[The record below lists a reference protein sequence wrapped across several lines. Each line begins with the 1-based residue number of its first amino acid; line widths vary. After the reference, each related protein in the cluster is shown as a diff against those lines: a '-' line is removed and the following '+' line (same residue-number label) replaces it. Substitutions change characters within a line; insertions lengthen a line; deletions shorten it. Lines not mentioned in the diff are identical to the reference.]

1 MEDALTMPESA
12 APSGASTRA
21 SGRPRLRW
29 NLDRGGFDAL
39 LAALDPNRD
48 VAAER
53 YAALRERLSRFFSW
67 NNAVDPDA
75 QADEV
80 LDRLARR
87 VAAASSDDEAVRQ
100 PEKFAAGVA
109 RMLLR
114 EGWRAQKAN
123 VQMISS
129 FQQQSED
136 QNRLQEEQREM
147 ERLSALLEECLNE
160 LPPGQQELIR
170 RYYCT
175 ESRSQIDGRKQ
186 LAEEFKISLNAL
198 RNRALRIR
206 GDVERKARKRLE
218 LTSL

>member
-1 MEDALTMPESA
+1 MEDALTMPKSGSLARSA
-12 APSGASTRA
+12 
-21 SGRPRLRW
+21 GRPRLRW

-39 LAALDPNRD
+39 LAALDADRD

-53 YAALRERLSRFFSW
+53 YAALRERLSRFFTW
-67 NNAVDPDA
+67 NNADDPDA

-80 LDRLARR
+80 LDRVARR
-87 VAAASSDDEAVRQ
+87 VAAASDDDEAVRQ

-129 FQQQSED
+129 FQQQND
-136 QNRLQEEQREM
+136 DRIRLQEEQREM
-147 ERLSALLEECLNE
+147 ERLSALLEECLDE
-160 LPPGQQELIR
+160 LQPEQRDLIR
-170 RYYCT
+170 RYYSA

-186 LAEEFKISLNAL
+186 LAEEFNISLNAL

-206 GDVERKARKRLE
+206 GEVERKARKRLE
-218 LTSL
+218 LSSL

>member
-1 MEDALTMPESA
+1 MEDALTISRPEKVA
-12 APSGASTRA
+12 
-21 SGRPRLRW
+21 GRPRLHW

-39 LAALDPNRD
+39 LAALDPDRNL
-48 VAAER
+48 AAER
-53 YAALRERLSRFFSW
+53 YAALRERLSRFFTW
-67 NNAVDPDA
+67 NNADDPDA

-80 LDRLARR
+80 LDRVARR
-87 VAAASSDDEAVRQ
+87 VASVGSDDEAVRQ
-100 PEKFAAGVA
+100 PEKFASGVA

-129 FQQQSED
+129 FQQQSEN
-136 QNRLQEEQREM
+136 QSRVQEEQREL
-147 ERLSALLEECLNE
+147 ERLSALLEECLDE
-160 LPPGQQELIR
+160 LPAEQQELIR
-170 RYYCT
+170 RYYST
-175 ESRSQIDGRKQ
+175 ESRSQIDGRKR

>member
-1 MEDALTMPESA
+1 MPKSASRSESGPGSTPR
-12 APSGASTRA
+12 AP
-21 SGRPRLRW
+21 GRPRLRW

-39 LAALDPNRD
+39 LAALDPDRN
-48 VAAER
+48 VAAQR
-53 YAALRERLSRFFSW
+53 YSALRERLSRFFTW
-67 NNAVDPDA
+67 NNADDPDQ

-80 LDRLARR
+80 LDRVARR
-87 VAAASSDDEAVRQ
+87 VAAAGGDDEAVRQ

-123 VQMISS
+123 LHMISS

-136 QNRLQEEQREM
+136 RNRLAEEQREM
-147 ERLSALLEECLNE
+147 ERLSALLEECLDE
-160 LPPGQQELIR
+160 LQPEQQELIR
-170 RYYCT
+170 RYYST

-186 LAEEFKISLNAL
+186 LAEEFNISLNAL

-218 LTSL
+218 LSAL